1 MIEAPVLVEL
11 LERLP
16 ALFAAIAGDDPA
28 GRSLQ
33 QDREFAALREARRE
47 DDTSLPMGIWQ
58 SDLKRCDWARV
69 EELATDL
76 LSHHS
81 KDLMV
86 AAWLGEAWL
95 QRYRFNGL
103 YAALELLSGL
113 GERYGTALY
122 PRPQDQD
129 ASWLAP
135 PLAWVARQYS
145 DIVHVRLPLLDVQVR
160 DFEVPSHAQWLQTQR
175 KAMNKGEDRRSLAE
189 AVEGKATLRTWH
201 DVVVNVPLSDIV
213 QQLKVLQ
220 ACTLKLE
227 HLSQWSDEHLLD
239 EAPSFTALQHAIDQL
254 IHTTQELI
262 AMHPEPIPMLQDVVT
277 ETLSAAEEA
286 PAQAAKPAQVM
297 GYPDS
302 RDAAYRQL
310 QLISQYLA
318 SVEPHSPVPYLL
330 DRAVEWGHMPLRDL
344 LGELVNA
351 DVDTRRIW
359 SVLGVLP

>member
-1 MIEAPVLVEL
+1 MIEPPVLAHLREQLPL
-11 LERLP
+11 LLD
-16 ALFAAIAGDDPA
+16 AIPGDDPA

-33 QDREFAALREARRE
+33 QDHAFAALREARRE
-47 DDTSLPMGIWQ
+47 DDSSLPMGIWQ
-58 SDLKRCDWARV
+58 SELKRCDWPKV
-69 EELATDL
+69 EELAMNL
-76 LSHHS
+76 LSHDS

-95 QRYRFNGL
+95 QRYRFMGL
-103 YAALELLSGL
+103 YAALELLTGL
-113 GERYGTALY
+113 GERYGSALY

-145 DIVHVRLPLLDVQVR
+145 DILHIRLPLLDVQVR
-160 DFEVPSHAQWLQTQR
+160 DFEVPSHAQWQLTQR
-175 KAMNKGEDRRSLAE
+175 KAVNKGEDRRSLAE
-189 AVEGKATLRTWH
+189 AAEGQATLRTWH
-201 DVVVNVPLSDIV
+201 EVVLSVPLDDIV
-213 QQLKVLQ
+213 QQLQILQ
-220 ACTLKLE
+220 GCLKQLE
-227 HLSQWSDEHLLD
+227 RLNDWSNAHLQD
-239 EAPSFTALQHAIDQL
+239 EAPSFTALHQAIEQL
-254 IHTTQELI
+254 IHTSQELI
-262 AMHPEPIPMLQDVVT
+262 AMHPQPIPVLQDVEPETPVT
-277 ETLSAAEEA
+277 TAE
-286 PAQAAKPAQVM
+286 PAQQSPQVM

-318 SVEPHSPVPYLL
+318 RIEPHSPVPYLI
-330 DRAVEWGHMPLRDL
+330 DRAVEWGHMPLREL